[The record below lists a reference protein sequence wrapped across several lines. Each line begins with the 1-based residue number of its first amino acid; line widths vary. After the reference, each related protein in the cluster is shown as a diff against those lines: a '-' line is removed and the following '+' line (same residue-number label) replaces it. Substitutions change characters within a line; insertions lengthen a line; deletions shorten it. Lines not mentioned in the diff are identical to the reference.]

1 VVRTTMIDD
10 PREEIERLETEIE
23 ELAAK
28 AEGCRKYIL
37 AGYVAM
43 AGGGIALAAML
54 FGAVRF
60 DLAWMAGGMAAI
72 LGGIVMWGSNVGT
85 AKETAAEIAAAE
97 AERAA
102 LIGEIE
108 LRVIPG
114 GRTVH

>member
-1 VVRTTMIDD
+1 MSDD
-10 PREEIERLETEIE
+10 PHDEIERLEAEIE

-43 AGGGIALAAML
+43 AGGGITLAAML

-60 DLAWMAGGMAAI
+60 DLTWMTGAMAAI

-85 AKETAAEIAAAE
+85 AKETAADIAAAE
-97 AERAA
+97 AERAI
-102 LIGEIE
+102 LIGQIE

-114 GRTVH
+114 GKTLH